1 MGVSVHIMAVR
12 RTDISEELTCPVCQE
27 EFEDPRILPC
37 GHNYCQKC
45 IVQLLIT
52 VGVPFPCPEC
62 RKDTVL
68 PSNDP
73 NQLPRAQWA
82 VRMKEKLTK
91 QSQQLCSEHDEPMK
105 LFCNGCKLRTCINCA
120 LIKHRGHDYQ
130 LVTDVAQRFS
140 NTVGGKIA
148 ALAKERGALYRTYEA
163 NRSAHAD
170 VLEQESSI
178 AAKINTSFEEL
189 FSILQQRKE
198 ELLLEAG
205 VYMNARRD
213 ALDGQL
219 RELNETITQLRG
231 IGETAEGILM
241 DEETLLER
249 HEEVEKSIDDKLEEC
264 RKFKFKPAAADVSK
278 EEMSVE
284 VISANELAALVKAQC
299 RIISQAETFTS
310 STVVDGILPTV
321 DLLCATP
328 ATVTISNG
336 IEGTSST
343 ADVKV
348 NFKSVTAH
356 GECDVYETS
365 SGVFEFT
372 YCGTRRGQ
380 HRLSMEV
387 NGKHLG
393 HSVLVTLPPNRLG
406 KLVRVIE
413 PVFSP
418 TSMAINSNNL
428 LFVNESGSFPRLA
441 VMDRFGK
448 SISFIKCSDIIY
460 PNGLA
465 VDKDGMIYITDI
477 CSNSLLKFD
486 PQGILLLKTGCTGS
500 QPGQFDV
507 VCEIAIVN
515 DELLYVSDNGNHRI
529 QVFDKNLT
537 FLFKFGRHGSNLG
550 EFDGPGDL
558 AYSTI
563 DKELFIADSNN
574 HRIQVFTCDGKPV
587 RVFGGAGLFTG
598 KAKLIKP
605 FNICFDKSEKF
616 LLIADIEGGRILVFT
631 TMGKYVSSFS
641 SKGSGMAQL
650 DSPSRVAMDSDGY
663 VYVCDSENN
672 KIVVF

>member
-1 MGVSVHIMAVR
+1 
-12 RTDISEELTCPVCQE
+12 
-27 EFEDPRILPC
+27 
-37 GHNYCQKC
+37 
-45 IVQLLIT
+45 
-52 VGVPFPCPEC
+52 
-62 RKDTVL
+62 
-68 PSNDP
+68 
-73 NQLPRAQWA
+73 
-82 VRMKEKLTK
+82 MKEKLNK
-91 QSQQLCSEHDEPMK
+91 QSQRLCSEHDEPMK
-105 LFCNGCKLRTCINCA
+105 LFCNGCRLRTCINCA
-120 LIKHRGHDYQ
+120 LMKHRGHDYQ
-130 LVTDVAQRFS
+130 LVTDVAQKIS
-140 NTVGGKIA
+140 NTVRGKIA
-148 ALAKERGALYRTYEA
+148 ALAKEREALFRTYEA

-189 FSILQQRKE
+189 FSILQLRKE

-213 ALDGQL
+213 VLDGQL

-241 DEETLLER
+241 DEEMLLER
-249 HEEVEKSIDDKLEEC
+249 HEEVEKFIDDKLEEC
-264 RKFKFKPAAADVSK
+264 RKLKIKPAADTSNDGI
-278 EEMSVE
+278 SVE
-284 VISANELAALVKAQC
+284 VISVNELAALVKAQC

-336 IEGTSST
+336 IQGTSSK
-343 ADVKV
+343 ADVRV
-348 NFKSVTAH
+348 HFKPVTAH

-365 SGVFEFT
+365 SGVFEFS

-393 HSVLVTLPPNRLG
+393 HFSVLVKLPPNRLG

-413 PVFSP
+413 PVYCP
-418 TSMAINSNNL
+418 NSMAITSNNL
-428 LFVNESGSFPRLA
+428 LFVNESILSQLA

-448 SISFIKCSDIIY
+448 RISFIKCSDINC
-460 PNGLA
+460 PNGIA
-465 VDKDGMIYITDI
+465 VDKDGVIYVTD
-477 CSNSLLKFD
+477 SYLNTLLKFD
-486 PQGILLLKTGCTGS
+486 PQGTLLLKTGCTGS
-500 QPGQFDV
+500 QPGQFDLA
-507 VCEIAIVN
+507 CEIVIVN
-515 DELLYVSDNGNHRI
+515 DELLYVSDYGNHRI

-550 EFDGPGDL
+550 EFNCPGDL
-558 AYSTI
+558 AYSTK

-598 KAKLIKP
+598 KAKLIEP
-605 FNICFDKSEKF
+605 LNICLDKSEKF

-631 TMGKYVSSFS
+631 TIGKYVSSFS

-650 DSPSRVAMDSDGY
+650 DRPTRVAMDSDGY
-663 VYVCDSENN
+663 VYVCDGKNN